1 MISKLVI
8 GTAQFSSNYGISNTS
23 GKVKPD
29 MAEKILRLANK
40 SNIKSIDT
48 AIGYKNCHK
57 ILGKIGVKNFEIITK
72 IPELYN
78 KYEDTSCIIDKLINK
93 SRIDLKVNSL
103 NTVLIHKPDQLK
115 NKIGEEII
123 KKLDHLKNNGMFK
136 KIGISI
142 YNPEEIDNLKNVYDF
157 EVVQCPINV
166 FDRRMCETGKLEELK
181 SNGTEIHAR
190 SIFLQG
196 LLLMKSES
204 IPGKFNKWINLINE
218 WNKYNNFNQTQMIK
232 TAVNHVFSQKNIDKV
247 IIGFQSD
254 KQLEQILGLI
264 NVDEIELPND
274 LKTNDE
280 LLLNPIEWDRL

>member
-48 AIGYKNCHK
+48 AIGYKNCHQ

-103 NTVLIHKPDQLK
+103 NTILIHKPDQLK

-123 KKLDHLKNNGMFK
+123 KKLDHLKNNGIFK

-142 YNPEEIDNLKNVYDF
+142 YSPEEIDSLKNVYDF

-166 FDRRMCETGKLEELK
+166 FDRRMSETGKLEELK
-181 SNGTEIHAR
+181 SKGTEIHAR

-264 NVDEIELPND
+264 NVEEIELPND

>member
-23 GKVKPD
+23 GKVKSN
-29 MAEKILRLANK
+29 MASKIIRLANK
-40 SNIKSIDT
+40 LDINFIDT
-48 AIGYKNCHK
+48 AIGYKNCHQ

-72 IPELYN
+72 IPELQN
-78 KYEDTSCIIDKLINK
+78 KIEDISITIEKLINK
-93 SRIDLKVNSL
+93 SKIDLKVNNI
-103 NTVLIHKPDQLK
+103 NTVLIHNPDQLK

-123 KKLDHLKNNGMFK
+123 KKLDYLKNNGIFK

-142 YNPEEIDNLKNVYDF
+142 YNPKQIDTLKNIYDF
-157 EVVQCPINV
+157 EVIQCPINV
-166 FDRRMCETGKLEELK
+166 FDRRMHETGKLEELK
-181 SNGTEIHAR
+181 SKGKEIHAR

-204 IPGKFNKWINLINE
+204 VPVKFNKWINLINK
-218 WNKYNNFNQTQMIK
+218 WNKYNDFNQSQMIK
-232 TAVNHVFSQKNIDKV
+232 NAINHVFSQKNIDKV

-254 KQLEQILGLI
+254 KELEQVLGLI
-264 NVDEIELPND
+264 SKDENEVPGD

-280 LLLNPIEWDRL
+280 LLLNPSKWDRL

>member
-48 AIGYKNCHK
+48 AIGYKNCHQ

-103 NTVLIHKPDQLK
+103 NTILIHKPDQLK

-123 KKLDHLKNNGMFK
+123 KKLDHLKNNGIFK

-166 FDRRMCETGKLEELK
+166 FDRRMYETGKLEELK

-204 IPGKFNKWINLINE
+204 
-218 WNKYNNFNQTQMIK
+218 YT
-232 TAVNHVFSQKNIDKV
+232 
-247 IIGFQSD
+247 
-254 KQLEQILGLI
+254 
-264 NVDEIELPND
+264 
-274 LKTNDE
+274 
-280 LLLNPIEWDRL
+280 R

>member
-1 MISKLVI
+1 MLSKLVI

-48 AIGYKNCHK
+48 AIGYKNCHQ

-103 NTVLIHKPDQLK
+103 NTILIHKPDQLK

-123 KKLDHLKNNGMFK
+123 KKLDHLKNNGIFK

-142 YNPEEIDNLKNVYDF
+142 YSPEEIDNLKNVYDF

-181 SNGTEIHAR
+181 SKGTEIHAR

-218 WNKYNNFNQTQMIK
+218 WNKYNNFNQKQMIK

-264 NVDEIELPND
+264 NVEEIELPND